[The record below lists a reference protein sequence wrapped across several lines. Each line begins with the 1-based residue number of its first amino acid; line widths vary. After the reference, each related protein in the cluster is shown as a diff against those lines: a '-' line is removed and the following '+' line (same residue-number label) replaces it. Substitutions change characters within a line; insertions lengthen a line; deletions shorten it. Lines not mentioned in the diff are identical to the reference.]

1 MIKVVCIDNTIGNAR
16 HLELNKVYDAIE
28 ISQTHS
34 KYSASKYY
42 IINTY
47 PYEGALFRRNKKMP
61 QKELSFNQKFSSTKY
76 DIWIDK
82 RAFISLEEFR
92 QLKLDKI
99 LNNEI

>member
-16 HLELNKVYDAIE
+16 HLGLNKVYDATE
-28 ISQTHS
+28 ISPS
-34 KYSASKYY
+34 SKYY

-47 PYEGALFRRNKKMP
+47 PYEGALFRRN
-61 QKELSFNQKFSSTKY
+61 SVRYATKH

-82 RAFISLEEFR
+82 RSFISLEEFR

>member
-1 MIKVVCIDNTIGNAR
+1 MKVVCIDNTIGNAR
-16 HLELNKVYDAIE
+16 HLELNKVYDATE
-28 ISQTHS
+28 ISLS
-34 KYSASKYY
+34 SKYY

-47 PYEGALFRRNKKMP
+47 PYEGALFRRN
-61 QKELSFNQKFSSTKY
+61 SVRYATKH

-82 RAFISLEEFR
+82 RSFISLEEFR

>member
-1 MIKVVCIDNTIGNAR
+1 MKVVCIDNTIGNAR
-16 HLELNKVYDAIE
+16 HLELNKVYDASE

-47 PYEGALFRRNKKMP
+47 PLIFGIRY
-61 QKELSFNQKFSSTKY
+61 STKH

-82 RAFISLEEFR
+82 RAFISLEKFR

>member
-1 MIKVVCIDNTIGNAR
+1 MKVVCIDNTIGNAR
-16 HLELNKVYDAIE
+16 HLELNKVYDATE

-47 PYEGALFRRNKKMP
+47 RVRYA
-61 QKELSFNQKFSSTKY
+61 TKH

-82 RAFISLEEFR
+82 RSFISLEEFR

>member
-1 MIKVVCIDNTIGNAR
+1 MKVVCIDNTIGNGR
-16 HLELNKVYDAIE
+16 HLELNKVYDASETPEVKGTAQI
-28 ISQTHS
+28 
-34 KYSASKYY
+34 YY

-47 PYEGALFRRNKKMP
+47 PYTTLLHPSARR
-61 QKELSFNQKFSSTKY
+61 STNH

-82 RAFISLEEFR
+82 RSFISLEEFR

>member
-16 HLELNKVYDAIE
+16 HLGLNKVYDASE
-28 ISQTHS
+28 VSPS
-34 KYSASKYY
+34 KGTLKQSSKYY

-47 PYEGALFRRNKKMP
+47 PFEIPIHNGIRL
-61 QKELSFNQKFSSTKY
+61 STKH

-82 RAFISLEEFR
+82 KSFISLEEFR
-92 QLKLDKI
+92 QLKLDNI

>member
-16 HLELNKVYDAIE
+16 HLELNKVYDASE

-42 IINTY
+42 SINTY
-47 PYEGALFRRNKKMP
+47 PYEGALFRRN
-61 QKELSFNQKFSSTKY
+61 SVRYATKH

-82 RAFISLEEFR
+82 RSFISLEEFR

>member
-16 HLELNKVYDAIE
+16 HLELNKVYDASE

-34 KYSASKYY
+34 KYSASEYY

-47 PYEGALFRRNKKMP
+47 PYEG
-61 QKELSFNQKFSSTKY
+61 LSPLIAHGGPSGVRYSTKY

>member
-16 HLELNKVYDAIE
+16 HLGLNKVYDATK
-28 ISQTHS
+28 ISPSS
-34 KYSASKYY
+34 KYYNSKYY

-47 PYEGALFRRNKKMP
+47 LYEGALFHRN
-61 QKELSFNQKFSSTKY
+61 SVRYDTKR

-82 RAFISLEEFR
+82 KSFISLEEFR
-92 QLKLDKI
+92 QLKLDNI

>member
-1 MIKVVCIDNTIGNAR
+1 MKVVCIDNTIGNGR
-16 HLELNKVYDAIE
+16 HLELNKVYDASETPEVKGLIVRNL
-28 ISQTHS
+28 TRD
-34 KYSASKYY
+34 KYY

-47 PYEGALFRRNKKMP
+47 PYTTLLHPSARR
-61 QKELSFNQKFSSTKY
+61 STNH

-82 RAFISLEEFR
+82 RSFISLEEFR

>member
-16 HLELNKVYDAIE
+16 HLELNKVYDASE
-28 ISQTHS
+28 ISLQGHLKKHS
-34 KYSASKYY
+34 KYSGEYY

-47 PYEGALFRRNKKMP
+47 PYEGALFRRN
-61 QKELSFNQKFSSTKY
+61 SVRYATKH

-82 RAFISLEEFR
+82 RSFISLEEFR

>member
-16 HLELNKVYDAIE
+16 HLELNKVYDASE
-28 ISQTHS
+28 ISL
-34 KYSASKYY
+34 KYSLAEYY

-47 PYEGALFRRNKKMP
+47 PLHNGIRY
-61 QKELSFNQKFSSTKY
+61 STKH
-76 DIWIDK
+76 DIWINK
-82 RAFISLEEFR
+82 KSFISLEKFR

>member
-16 HLELNKVYDAIE
+16 HLELNKVYDASE
-28 ISQTHS
+28 ISQTHR
-34 KYSASKYY
+34 KYSGEYYYKY
-42 IINTY
+42 
-47 PYEGALFRRNKKMP
+47 
-61 QKELSFNQKFSSTKY
+61 LSIWRSVSSHSSRGPSGVRYSTKY